1 MTEET
6 PDVSMT
12 FRLDAFNEEDL
23 LRSVLN
29 APANSPQSII
39 KRPFSASFVPLAIS
53 IINSF
58 KLLYF
63 ICKEDAL
70 DKLIAPL
77 RYRLHVLQSN

>member
-1 MTEET
+1 MIEDT

-39 KRPFSASFVPLAIS
+39 KRPFSTSFVPPAIS
-53 IINSF
+53 IISSL

-63 ICKEDAL
+63 ICEEDAL
-70 DKLIAPL
+70 NKLIVPL
-77 RYRLHVLQSN
+77 IYRLHVLQSN